1 MVAGAYEATWAGR
14 WCSKSIRTVRCK
26 VCRNRDG
33 WKVRSRTKMLL
44 WKNLKKRICIMQT
57 LSHLSG
63 FIDSPKNRRNEYKGR
78 HKWACNGDGFCTLS
92 NPESGDTGFLDI
104 DNP

>member
-1 MVAGAYEATWAGR
+1 
-14 WCSKSIRTVRCK
+14 
-26 VCRNRDG
+26 
-33 WKVRSRTKMLL
+33 
-44 WKNLKKRICIMQT
+44 MQT